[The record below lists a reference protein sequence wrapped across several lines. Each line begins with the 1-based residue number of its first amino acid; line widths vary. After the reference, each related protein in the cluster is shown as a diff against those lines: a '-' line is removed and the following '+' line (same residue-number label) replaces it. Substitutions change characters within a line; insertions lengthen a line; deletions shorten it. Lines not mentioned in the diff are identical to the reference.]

1 MNKERE
7 RFTELVDIIT
17 DWVVEQA
24 DDICGSCCD
33 NIPERDINYS
43 YCKEADYDLFQC
55 PYQQHELSDAIQE
68 AAQRVIDALPDP
80 PVEEFFHCPEY

>member
-24 DDICGSCCD
+24 DSICCSCAD
-33 NIPERDINYS
+33 NTPERDINYS

-55 PYQQHELSDAIQE
+55 PYQQHDLSDTVQE
-68 AAQRVIDALPDP
+68 AAQRVLDALPNP
-80 PVEEFFHCPEY
+80 PEENIELW